1 MVSVSKIVATRYA
14 QECNARLTLFINVEL
29 SADKVF
35 VSTRINLL
43 RTFLHKQVVCSIPRL
58 SASTG
63 QNKCFGNS
71 LLYETSVIS
80 IMVGHFDY
88 KHKYLVEKNVPK
100 VLIFPNRWQDGAES
114 PGMETM
120 SMVLG
125 KARPLNR

>member
-1 MVSVSKIVATRYA
+1 MQKRHW
-14 QECNARLTLFINVEL
+14 
-29 SADKVF
+29 
-35 VSTRINLL
+35 
-43 RTFLHKQVVCSIPRL
+43 HKQVVCSIPRL

-120 SMVLG
+120 SMVVG